1 MDRKSFQKILQKQG
15 FKFKLNTKVTSIE
28 RKGDTVF
35 TQVEAAKGGKEE
47 TVSAFSVKYF
57 CSFPNPTPSSS
68 NLTLF
73 LLPSVVGHTLMAS
86 TWKRSVPKST
96 RRAAS

>member
-35 TQVEAAKGGKEE
+35 TKVEAAKGGSEE
-47 TVSAFSVKYF
+47 TVSAFIVEYF
-57 CSFPNPTPSSS
+57 CSFLNPTLFSW

-73 LLPSVVGHTLMAS
+73 LLPLVDGHTPTAS
-86 TWKRSVPKST
+86 I
-96 RRAAS
+96 

>member
-35 TQVEAAKGGKEE
+35 TQVEAAKGGSET
-47 TVSAFSVKYF
+47 TVSAFSVEYF
-57 CSFPNPTPSSS
+57 CSFLNHTPSRS
-68 NLTLF
+68 NPTLF
-73 LLPSVVGHTLMAS
+73 LLPSVDGHTPTAS
-86 TWKRSVPKST
+86 TWKPSAPKWT
-96 RRAAS
+96 KRAAS